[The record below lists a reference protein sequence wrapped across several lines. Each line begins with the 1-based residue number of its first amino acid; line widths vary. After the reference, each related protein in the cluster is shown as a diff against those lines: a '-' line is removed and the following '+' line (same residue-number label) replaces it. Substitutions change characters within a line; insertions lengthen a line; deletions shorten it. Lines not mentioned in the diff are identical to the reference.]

1 MDNTKETSVIRYRKK
16 LQYMLLVYQHIVLR
30 ISNLG
35 LSVLYYKKLEN
46 LYASLQGENRGG
58 GELVDRPLRN
68 ILCQESYD

>member
-35 LSVLYYKKLEN
+35 LSVLYYKKPEN